1 MNQVAAAEM
10 VTAVQRYV
18 RYLRQLGVTE
28 LPVVLPMARHLAA
41 TEIWPP
47 SPATVVPQAAGT
59 VPVQALPTPAVPAVV
74 DNAAERL
81 ARLAV
86 EVRGCQQCRLH
97 KDRKHVVFGAGDPAA
112 ALVFVGEAPGR
123 EEDQQGEPFVGPAG
137 QLLTRII
144 EAMGLKR
151 DQVYILN
158 IIKCRPPN
166 NRDPLPDEV
175 AACRPIVQAQLACLQ
190 PRVVCA
196 LGAFAAQALLQTEE
210 KISRLRGR
218 FHRLGDIQ
226 VMPTYH
232 PAFLLR
238 NPQHK
243 RQVWEDMQRIQ
254 RVLGLKDV
262 TGGPRRPATGE

>member
-1 MNQVAAAEM
+1 MSHVVAPEM
-10 VTAVQRYV
+10 VMAVQRYV

-28 LPVVLPMARHLAA
+28 LPVVLPMARRPTAA
-41 TEIWPP
+41 EIKSP
-47 SPATVVPQAAGT
+47 SPAVVAPPALGGVSTQPLST
-59 VPVQALPTPAVPAVV
+59 PPVTAVV

-81 ARLAV
+81 TRLAA
-86 EVRGCQQCRLH
+86 EVRECQQCRLH
-97 KDRKHVVFGAGDPAA
+97 KDRQHVVFGAGDAAA

-123 EEDQQGEPFVGPAG
+123 EEDLHGEPFVGPAG

-144 EAMGLKR
+144 EAIGLKR
-151 DQVYILN
+151 EQVYILN
-158 IIKCRPPN
+158 VIKCRPPN

-196 LGAFAAQALLQTEE
+196 LGTFAAQALLQTDE

-218 FHRLGDIQ
+218 FHRLGEIQ

-238 NPQHK
+238 NPQYK

-254 RVLGLKDV
+254 RVLGLKEG
-262 TGGPRRPATGE
+262 TGGPRRPSTGE